1 MNTTIKGAL
10 PMTPVFETVLAK
22 YGWILIG
29 ITFGFAAKYALLLKR
44 GVQVK
49 ARLVFAD
56 LLLLPLVALIAY
68 WMATRAGVEA
78 EAAALF
84 SAFSTV
90 GADRLV
96 KLLTDRFL
104 QRVDAEAAAVAESIA
119 SGRSCPRKLLIQLAV
134 PLLDPVWN
142 VALDNVNLNIEA
154 LGMPDYIYNYLLKTI
169 EGDALSQAIRRA
181 VRGESVVAQEMTGKL
196 VAAYRGAS
204 AALAVPADRPVAA
217 VAPPSRL
224 DVMSRRELDILRGI
238 ARGQG
243 NKEIARSL
251 GIAETT
257 VKIHVQHIL
266 RKLDVSSR
274 VHAAVIAT
282 GHGLA

>member
-1 MNTTIKGAL
+1 MNMTIKGAL

-56 LLLLPLVALIAY
+56 LLLLPMVALIAY
-68 WMATRAGVEA
+68 WLATRAGVEA

-104 QRVDAEAAAVAESIA
+104 ARVDSEAAAIANNIVGTARNTAQAE
-119 SGRSCPRKLLIQLAV
+119 
-134 PLLDPVWN
+134 
-142 VALDNVNLNIEA
+142 
-154 LGMPDYIYNYLLKTI
+154 
-169 EGDALSQAIRRA
+169 LS
-181 VRGESVVAQEMTGKL
+181 
-196 VAAYRGAS
+196 
-204 AALAVPADRPVAA
+204 ALAVVEAAHEGRAPAEYVALKPHPQ
-217 VAPPSRL
+217 APRL
-224 DVMSRRELDILRGI
+224 DG
-238 ARGQG
+238 
-243 NKEIARSL
+243 
-251 GIAETT
+251 
-257 VKIHVQHIL
+257 
-266 RKLDVSSR
+266 
-274 VHAAVIAT
+274 
-282 GHGLA
+282 

>member
-1 MNTTIKGAL
+1 MNMTIKGAL

-104 QRVDAEAAAVAESIA
+104 QRVDAEAAAVAESIVGA
-119 SGRSCPRKLLIQLAV
+119 ARNTTQAELAAAAIKEAAREGRLHP
-134 PLLDPVWN
+134 
-142 VALDNVNLNIEA
+142 E
-154 LGMPDYIYNYLLKTI
+154 Y
-169 EGDALSQAIRRA
+169 
-181 VRGESVVAQEMTGKL
+181 
-196 VAAYRGAS
+196 
-204 AALAVPADRPVAA
+204 AALKPHPQ
-217 VAPPSRL
+217 AP
-224 DVMSRRELDILRGI
+224 
-238 ARGQG
+238 
-243 NKEIARSL
+243 
-251 GIAETT
+251 
-257 VKIHVQHIL
+257 
-266 RKLDVSSR
+266 KLD
-274 VHAAVIAT
+274 
-282 GHGLA
+282 G

>member
-1 MNTTIKGAL
+1 MNITMKGAM

-56 LLLLPLVALIAY
+56 LLLLPMVALIAY
-68 WMATRAGVEA
+68 WLATRAGVEA

-104 QRVDAEAAAVAESIA
+104 ARVDSEAAAIANNIVGTARNTAQAE
-119 SGRSCPRKLLIQLAV
+119 
-134 PLLDPVWN
+134 
-142 VALDNVNLNIEA
+142 
-154 LGMPDYIYNYLLKTI
+154 
-169 EGDALSQAIRRA
+169 LS
-181 VRGESVVAQEMTGKL
+181 
-196 VAAYRGAS
+196 
-204 AALAVPADRPVAA
+204 ALAVVEAAHEGRAPAEYVALKPHPQ
-217 VAPPSRL
+217 APRL
-224 DVMSRRELDILRGI
+224 DG
-238 ARGQG
+238 
-243 NKEIARSL
+243 
-251 GIAETT
+251 
-257 VKIHVQHIL
+257 
-266 RKLDVSSR
+266 
-274 VHAAVIAT
+274 
-282 GHGLA
+282 

>member
-1 MNTTIKGAL
+1 MNITMKGAM

-56 LLLLPLVALIAY
+56 LLLLPMVALIAY
-68 WMATRAGVEA
+68 WLATRAGVEA

-104 QRVDAEAAAVAESIA
+104 ARVDSEAAAIANNIIGTARNTAQAE
-119 SGRSCPRKLLIQLAV
+119 
-134 PLLDPVWN
+134 
-142 VALDNVNLNIEA
+142 
-154 LGMPDYIYNYLLKTI
+154 
-169 EGDALSQAIRRA
+169 LS
-181 VRGESVVAQEMTGKL
+181 
-196 VAAYRGAS
+196 
-204 AALAVPADRPVAA
+204 ALAVVEAAHEGRAPAEYVALKPHPQ
-217 VAPPSRL
+217 APRL
-224 DVMSRRELDILRGI
+224 DG
-238 ARGQG
+238 
-243 NKEIARSL
+243 
-251 GIAETT
+251 
-257 VKIHVQHIL
+257 
-266 RKLDVSSR
+266 
-274 VHAAVIAT
+274 
-282 GHGLA
+282 

>member
-1 MNTTIKGAL
+1 MNITIKGAM

-56 LLLLPLVALIAY
+56 LLLLPMVALIAY
-68 WMATRAGVEA
+68 WLATRAGVEA

-104 QRVDAEAAAVAESIA
+104 ARVDSEAAAIANNIIGTARNTAQAE
-119 SGRSCPRKLLIQLAV
+119 
-134 PLLDPVWN
+134 
-142 VALDNVNLNIEA
+142 
-154 LGMPDYIYNYLLKTI
+154 
-169 EGDALSQAIRRA
+169 LS
-181 VRGESVVAQEMTGKL
+181 
-196 VAAYRGAS
+196 
-204 AALAVPADRPVAA
+204 ALAVVEAAHEGRAPAEYVALKPHPQ
-217 VAPPSRL
+217 APRL
-224 DVMSRRELDILRGI
+224 DG
-238 ARGQG
+238 
-243 NKEIARSL
+243 
-251 GIAETT
+251 
-257 VKIHVQHIL
+257 
-266 RKLDVSSR
+266 
-274 VHAAVIAT
+274 
-282 GHGLA
+282 